1 MIGWLVLPL
10 AVVGCDKSESTRLE
24 EIPLPHVRAE
34 TVVMV
39 SPRPKSRH
47 LVLLQP
53 ARRARLSP
61 RMGGQVIDLL
71 VDEQQQVEVGEM
83 LVKLAAQDSKGGL
96 ITAKAS
102 ISRIKEQLL
111 DTERELH
118 TARDLVKRGVETTRA
133 VERLE
138 TQQAT
143 LEAQLREAKG
153 TLVRAKDA
161 VGASSIDAPFSG
173 TITRVDT
180 ELGEYIGP
188 GSVAMVIAQL
198 DPLAA
203 EVPLTEAEVAM
214 NDRGGLGFGLV
225 VRGEHVEP
233 QLEWLASEADPGT
246 STFTARLRVPN
257 PSARLRAGE
266 SAQVEVF
273 GPERAPITAVPM
285 TAVRWAADVS
295 YVLRL
300 QGTKVERVEV
310 TVLDDSE
317 ELVTIA
323 GPVAAGDRVV
333 AAGPLSLMPGD
344 EVVVVDAQAETL
356 ADASG

>member
-1 MIGWLVLPL
+1 M
-10 AVVGCDKSESTRLE
+10 
-24 EIPLPHVRAE
+24 
-34 TVVMV
+34 
-39 SPRPKSRH
+39 
-47 LVLLQP
+47 
-53 ARRARLSP
+53 
-61 RMGGQVIDLL
+61 
-71 VDEQQQVEVGEM
+71 
-83 LVKLAAQDSKGGL
+83 
-96 ITAKAS
+96 
-102 ISRIKEQLL
+102 
-111 DTERELH
+111 
-118 TARDLVKRGVETTRA
+118 
-133 VERLE
+133 
-138 TQQAT
+138 
-143 LEAQLREAKG
+143 
-153 TLVRAKDA
+153 
-161 VGASSIDAPFSG
+161 
-173 TITRVDT
+173 
-180 ELGEYIGP
+180 
-188 GSVAMVIAQL
+188 
-198 DPLAA
+198 
-203 EVPLTEAEVAM
+203 
-214 NDRGGLGFGLV
+214 
-225 VRGEHVEP
+225 
-233 QLEWLASEADPGT
+233 
-246 STFTARLRVPN
+246 PN